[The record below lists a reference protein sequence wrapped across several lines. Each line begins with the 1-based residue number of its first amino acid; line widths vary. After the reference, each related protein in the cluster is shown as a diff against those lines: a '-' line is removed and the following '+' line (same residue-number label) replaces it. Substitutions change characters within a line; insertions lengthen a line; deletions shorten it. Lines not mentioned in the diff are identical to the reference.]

1 MALNYQNYASLGV
14 NLNRQLS
21 GPLDISTVFN
31 SQVDLTYYLTGGTGD
46 KAGVSEYWASL
57 PATYPYAG
65 QIVALATDA
74 GVSVLVI
81 KESASGFVTEP
92 ISAETAVDGEVI
104 TYNADKELTLVG
116 FADAAAGAR
125 LQKTATGG
133 VEWVV
138 PGSDGTMTDVQVQ
151 QAINDLNRDVTS
163 LGTNLRAVEDIVGKQ
178 STEEGVASS
187 GLIGRVEA
195 LETQDGVL
203 TSEIGTLK
211 TSLTN
216 VYTKKQTDNA
226 IAAAIAAVDHLSRE
240 IVETLPE
247 NANAN
252 KNVIYMVRRE
262 GGIGQDVYNEY
273 MYINGAW
280 EIIGDTSVDLTDYA
294 KKEDILVKSVSSDFT
309 VTEAGQLTLNAAA
322 APEINGSN
330 ISNIAIA
337 NVVGLQDALNSK
349 VAAEEGKSLI
359 SETLITKVENLA
371 EIKSVSGEF
380 TLTNGELSVSAIA
393 AAKITGLP
401 AALAEIETLKGAQS
415 SYVKSV
421 SVNGTALELS
431 AEQGVNI
438 PVATDSVLGVVK
450 SASGDNKV
458 AVAADGTMSVASVN
472 ITSLSQN
479 EGEWLEINGG
489 GADLNTWN

>member
-81 KESASGFVTEP
+81 KESASGFITEP

-116 FADAAAGAR
+116 FADAATGAR
-125 LQKTATGG
+125 LQKTATG

-151 QAINDLNRDVTS
+151 QAINDLNRDVTN
-163 LGTNLRAVEDIVGKQ
+163 LGKDLDAVEAIVGKK
-178 STEEGVASS
+178 STGEGVAST
-187 GLIGRVEA
+187 GLIGSVEA
-195 LETQDGVL
+195 LEAQDGVL
-203 TSEIGTLK
+203 AGEIDALG
-211 TSLTN
+211 TSLSN
-216 VYTKKQTDNA
+216 VYTKTETNNA
-226 IAAAIAAVDHLSRE
+226 IAKAIAEVDHLSRE
-240 IVETLPE
+240 IVEILPE
-247 NANAN
+247 NANA
-252 KNVIYMVRRE
+252 NVIYMVRRE
-262 GGIGQDVYNEY
+262 GGTGQDVYNEY

-280 EIIGDTSVDLTDYA
+280 EIIGDTSVDLTGYA
-294 KKEDILVKSVSSDFT
+294 KTEDILVKSVSSDFT

-359 SETLITKVENLA
+359 SETLITKVGNLA
-371 EIKSVSGEF
+371 EIKSVSSEF

-401 AALAEIETLKGAQS
+401 DALTDIETLKGAQS

-421 SVNGTALELS
+421 AINGTALTLS

-458 AVAADGTMSVASVN
+458 TVAADGTMSVASVN

>member
-92 ISAETAVDGEVI
+92 ISAETAVDGKVI
-104 TYNADKELTLVG
+104 KYNADKELTLVG
-116 FADAAAGAR
+116 FAEAATGAR

-133 VEWVV
+133 VEWVA
-138 PGSDGTMTDVQVQ
+138 PGSGGTMTEAEVQE
-151 QAINDLNRDVTS
+151 AISGLTQNVDK
-163 LGTNLRAVEDIVGKQ
+163 LGTNLETVEGIVGKE
-178 STEEGVASS
+178 STGEGVAST
-187 GLIGRVEA
+187 GLIARVEV
-195 LETQDGVL
+195 LEAQDGVL
-203 TSEIGTLK
+203 AGEINALE
-211 TSLTN
+211 TN
-216 VYTKKQTDNA
+216 VYTKTETDSA

-252 KNVIYMVRRE
+252 VIYMVRRE
-262 GGIGQDVYNEY
+262 GGTGQDVYNEY

-280 EIIGDTSVDLTDYA
+280 EIIGDTSVDLTGYA
-294 KKEDILVKSVSSDFT
+294 KTEDILVKSVSSDFT
-309 VTEAGQLTLNAAA
+309 VTGDGQLTFKAGA

-330 ISNIAIA
+330 ISNIAIT
-337 NVVGLQDALNSK
+337 NVAGLQDALNSK
-349 VAAEEGKSLI
+349 VAAEEGKSLV
-359 SETLITKVENLA
+359 SNTLITKLGNLA
-371 EIKSVSGEF
+371 EIKSVSDEF
-380 TLTNGELSVSAIA
+380 TLTNGELSVNAIA

-421 SVNGTALELS
+421 AINGTALTLS

-489 GADLNTWN
+489 GADLTAWN

>member
-46 KAGVSEYWASL
+46 KTGVSEYWTSL

-92 ISAETAVDGEVI
+92 ISAETAVDGKVI
-104 TYNADKELTLVG
+104 AYNADKELTLVG
-116 FADAAAGAR
+116 FAEAATGAR
-125 LQKTATGG
+125 LQKTATG

-138 PGSDGTMTDVQVQ
+138 PGSDGTMTEAEVQ
-151 QAINDLNRDVTS
+151 QAINDLNRDVTN
-163 LGTNLRAVEDIVGKQ
+163 LGKDLDAVELIVGKQ
-178 STEEGVASS
+178 STGEGVAST
-187 GLIGRVEA
+187 GLIGSVEA
-195 LETQDGVL
+195 LEAQDGVL
-203 TSEIGTLK
+203 AGEIDALE

-216 VYTKKQTDNA
+216 VYTKTETNSA

-252 KNVIYMVRRE
+252 VIYMVRRE
-262 GGIGQDVYNEY
+262 GGTGQDVYNEY

-280 EIIGDTSVDLTDYA
+280 EIIGDTSVDLTGYA
-294 KKEDILVKSVSSDFT
+294 KTEDILVKSVSSDFT
-309 VTEAGQLTLNAAA
+309 ITEAGQLTINANAA
-322 APEINGSN
+322 PKIDGSN

-337 NVVGLQDALNSK
+337 NVVNLQTTLDSK
-349 VAAEEGKSLI
+349 VATEEGKSLI

-371 EIKSVSGEF
+371 EIKSVSDEF
-380 TLTNGELSVSAIA
+380 TLTNGELSVNAIA
-393 AAKITGLP
+393 ADKITGLP
-401 AALAEIETLKGAQS
+401 DALTDIATLKGAQS

-421 SVNGTALELS
+421 AINGTALTLS

-489 GADLNTWN
+489 GADLNAWN

>member
-46 KAGVSEYWASL
+46 KTGVSEYWTSL

-104 TYNADKELTLVG
+104 TYNADKELTLAG
-116 FADAAAGAR
+116 FADAATGAR
-125 LQKTATGG
+125 LQKTTNG
-133 VEWVV
+133 VAWVV
-138 PGSDGTMTDVQVQ
+138 PGSDGTMTDAEVQ
-151 QAINDLNRDVTS
+151 QAINDLTQDVTN
-163 LGTNLRAVEDIVGKQ
+163 LGTNLGAVEEIVGKE
-178 STEEGVASS
+178 STGEGVAST
-187 GLIGRVEA
+187 GLIARVEA
-195 LETQDGVL
+195 LEAQDGVL
-203 TSEIGTLK
+203 AGEIGTLK
-211 TSLTN
+211 TGLDN
-216 VYTKKQTDNA
+216 VYTKTETDSA
-226 IAAAIAAVDHLSRE
+226 IATAIAAVDHLSRE
-240 IVETLPE
+240 IVEALPE
-247 NANAN
+247 TANE
-252 KNVIYMVRRE
+252 NVIYMVRRE
-262 GGIGQDVYNEY
+262 GGTGQDVYNEY
-273 MYINGAW
+273 MYINEAW
-280 EIIGDTSVDLTDYA
+280 EIIGDTSVDLTGYA
-294 KKEDILVKSVSSDFT
+294 KTEDILVKSVSSDFT
-309 VTEAGQLTLNAAA
+309 VTEDGQLTFKAGA
-322 APEINGSN
+322 APEIDGSK
-330 ISNIAIA
+330 ISNIAIS
-337 NVVGLQDALNSK
+337 NVTGLQTALNSK
-349 VAAEEGKSLI
+349 VAAEEGKSLV
-359 SETLITKVENLA
+359 SNTLITKLENLA
-371 EIKSVSGEF
+371 EIKRVSGEF
-380 TLTNGELSVSAIA
+380 ALTDGELSVNAIA

-401 AALAEIETLKGAQS
+401 AALTEIENLKGAQS

-489 GADLNTWN
+489 GADLNAWN

>member
-46 KAGVSEYWASL
+46 KTGVSEYWASL

-116 FADAAAGAR
+116 FADAATGAR
-125 LQKTATGG
+125 LQKTATG

-138 PGSDGTMTDVQVQ
+138 PGSDGTMTDAQVQ
-151 QAINDLNRDVTS
+151 QAINDLNRDVTN
-163 LGTNLRAVEDIVGKQ
+163 LGKDLDAVETIVGKE
-178 STEEGVASS
+178 STGEGVAST
-187 GLIGRVEA
+187 GLIARVEA
-195 LETQDGVL
+195 LEAQDGVL
-203 TSEIGTLK
+203 AGEIDDLE

-216 VYTKKQTDNA
+216 VYTKTETDSA

-240 IVETLPE
+240 IVVALPE
-247 NANAN
+247 TANE
-252 KNVIYMVRRE
+252 NVIYMILRE
-262 GGIGQDVYNEY
+262 GGTGQDVYNEY

-294 KKEDILVKSVSSDFT
+294 KTKDILVKSVSSDFT

-337 NVVGLQDALNSK
+337 NVTGLQDALNSK
-349 VAAEEGKSLI
+349 VAAEQGKSLI

-380 TLTNGELSVSAIA
+380 ALTDGELSVNAIA
-393 AAKITGLP
+393 ADKITGLP
-401 AALAEIETLKGAQS
+401 AALTDIETLKGAQS
-415 SYVKSV
+415 SYVKSI

-431 AEQGVNI
+431 GEQGVNI
-438 PVATDSVLGVVK
+438 PVATNSVLGVVK

-458 AVAADGTMSVASVN
+458 AVATDGTMSVATVN

-489 GADLNTWN
+489 GADLNVWN

>member
-104 TYNADKELTLVG
+104 KYNADKELTLVG
-116 FADAAAGAR
+116 FAEAATGAR
-125 LQKTATGG
+125 LQKSATG

-138 PGSDGTMTDVQVQ
+138 PGSDGTMTEAEVQ
-151 QAINDLNRDVTS
+151 QAIKDLNRNVTN
-163 LGTNLRAVEDIVGKQ
+163 LGTNLNAVETVVGKE
-178 STEEGVASS
+178 STGEGVAST
-187 GLIGRVEA
+187 GLIARVEA

-203 TSEIGTLK
+203 TGEIGTLK
-211 TSLTN
+211 TGLSN
-216 VYTKKQTDNA
+216 VYTKKETDSA
-226 IAAAIAAVDHLSRE
+226 IAAAIAAVGHLSRE
-240 IVETLPE
+240 IVEVLPE
-247 NANAN
+247 AAEE
-252 KNVIYMVRRE
+252 NVIYMILRE
-262 GGIGQDVYNEY
+262 GGAGQDVYNEY

-309 VTEAGQLTLNAAA
+309 VTGAGQLTLKADA

-330 ISNIAIA
+330 ISNIAIS
-337 NVVGLQDALNSK
+337 NVVGLQTALDSK

-359 SETLITKVENLA
+359 SGTLITKVENLA
-371 EIKSVSGEF
+371 EIKRVSGEF
-380 TLTNGELSVSAIA
+380 ALTDGELSVSAIA
-393 AAKITGLP
+393 ADKITGLP
-401 AALAEIETLKGAQS
+401 AALADIATLKGAQS

-421 SVNGTALELS
+421 AINGTALTLS

-489 GADLNTWN
+489 GANLNIWN

>member
-104 TYNADKELTLVG
+104 KYNAGKELTLVG
-116 FADAAAGAR
+116 FAEAATGAR
-125 LQKTATGG
+125 LQKSATG

-138 PGSDGTMTDVQVQ
+138 PGSDGTMTEAEVQ
-151 QAINDLNRDVTS
+151 QAIKDLNRNVTN
-163 LGTNLRAVEDIVGKQ
+163 LGTNLDAVEDIVGKE
-178 STEEGVASS
+178 STVEGVAST

-203 TSEIGTLK
+203 TGEIGTLK
-211 TSLTN
+211 TGLSN
-216 VYTKKQTDNA
+216 VYTKKETDSA
-226 IAAAIAAVDHLSRE
+226 IAAAIAAVGHLSRE
-240 IVETLPE
+240 IVEVLPE
-247 NANAN
+247 AAEE
-252 KNVIYMVRRE
+252 NVIYMILRE
-262 GGIGQDVYNEY
+262 GGAGQDVYNEY

-309 VTEAGQLTLNAAA
+309 VTGAGQLTLKADA

-330 ISNIAIA
+330 ISNIAIS
-337 NVVGLQDALNSK
+337 NVVGLQTALDSK

-359 SETLITKVENLA
+359 SGTLITKVENLA
-371 EIKSVSGEF
+371 EIKRVSGEF
-380 TLTNGELSVSAIA
+380 ALTDGELSVSAIA
-393 AAKITGLP
+393 ADKITGLP
-401 AALAEIETLKGAQS
+401 AALADIETLKGAQS

-421 SVNGTALELS
+421 AINGTALTLS

-489 GADLNTWN
+489 GANLNIWN

>member
-92 ISAETAVDGEVI
+92 ISAETAVDGKVI
-104 TYNADKELTLVG
+104 KYNADKELTLVG
-116 FADAAAGAR
+116 FAEAATGAR
-125 LQKTATGG
+125 LQKTATG

-138 PGSDGTMTDVQVQ
+138 PGSDGTMTEAEVQ
-151 QAINDLNRDVTS
+151 QAINDLNRDVTN
-163 LGTNLRAVEDIVGKQ
+163 LGGKLNAVEEIVGKE
-178 STEEGVASS
+178 STGEGVAST
-187 GLIGRVEA
+187 GLIGSVEA
-195 LETQDGVL
+195 LEAQDGVL
-203 TSEIGTLK
+203 AGEIDALK
-211 TSLTN
+211 TG
-216 VYTKKQTDNA
+216 VYTKQETDSA
-226 IAAAIAAVDHLSRE
+226 IATAIAAVDHLSRE

-247 NANAN
+247 NANE
-252 KNVIYMVRRE
+252 NVIYMVRRE
-262 GGIGQDVYNEY
+262 GGTGQDVYNEY

-280 EIIGDTSVDLTDYA
+280 EIIGDTSVDLTGYA
-294 KKEDILVKSVSSDFT
+294 KTEDILVKSVSSDFT

-330 ISNIAIA
+330 ISNIAIS
-337 NVVGLQDALNSK
+337 NVVGLEAALNSK
-349 VAAEEGKSLI
+349 VAAEEGKSLV
-359 SETLITKVENLA
+359 SNTLITKLENLA

-380 TLTNGELSVSAIA
+380 TLTNGELSVNAIA
-393 AAKITGLP
+393 ADKITGLP
-401 AALAEIETLKGAQS
+401 AALTDIEILKGAQS

-421 SVNGTALELS
+421 SVNGTALEPS

-458 AVAADGTMSVASVN
+458 VVATDGTMSVASVN

-489 GADLNTWN
+489 GADLNAWN

>member
-46 KAGVSEYWASL
+46 KAGVSEYWARL

-104 TYNADKELTLVG
+104 TYNADKELTLAG
-116 FADAAAGAR
+116 FAEAATGAR
-125 LQKTATGG
+125 LQKTATG

-138 PGSDGTMTDVQVQ
+138 PGSDGTMTDAEVQ
-151 QAINDLNRDVTS
+151 QAINDLNRDVTN
-163 LGTNLRAVEDIVGKQ
+163 LGGKLNAVEDIVGKE
-178 STEEGVASS
+178 STGEGVPST
-187 GLIGRVEA
+187 GLIARVEA
-195 LETQDGVL
+195 LEAQDGVL
-203 TSEIGTLK
+203 AGEIDALDAK
-211 TSLTN
+211 LTN
-216 VYTKKQTDNA
+216 VYTKTETNSA

-240 IVETLPE
+240 IVGTLPE
-247 NANAN
+247 NAND
-252 KNVIYMVRRE
+252 NVIYMVRRE
-262 GGIGQDVYNEY
+262 DGTGQDIYNEY

-294 KKEDILVKSVSSDFT
+294 KTEDILVKSVSADFT
-309 VTEAGQLTLNAAA
+309 VTEVGQLTLNANA
-322 APEINGSN
+322 APEIDGSN
-330 ISNIAIA
+330 ISNIAIS
-337 NVVGLQDALNSK
+337 NVIGLQTALDSK

-371 EIKSVSGEF
+371 EIKNVSGEF

-393 AAKITGLP
+393 ADKITGLP
-401 AALAEIETLKGAQS
+401 AALTEIETLKGAQS

-421 SVNGTALELS
+421 AINGTALTLS

-458 AVAADGTMSVASVN
+458 PVAADGTMSVASIN

-489 GADLNTWN
+489 GADLNAWN

>member
-104 TYNADKELTLVG
+104 KYNADKELTLVG
-116 FADAAAGAR
+116 FAEAATGAR
-125 LQKTATGG
+125 LQKSATG

-138 PGSDGTMTDVQVQ
+138 PGSDGTMTEAEVQ
-151 QAINDLNRDVTS
+151 QAIKDLNRNVTN
-163 LGTNLRAVEDIVGKQ
+163 LGTNLDAVEDIVGKE
-178 STEEGVASS
+178 STVEGVAST

-203 TSEIGTLK
+203 TGEIGTLK
-211 TSLTN
+211 TGLSN
-216 VYTKKQTDNA
+216 VYTKKETDSA
-226 IAAAIAAVDHLSRE
+226 IAAAIAAVGHLSRE
-240 IVETLPE
+240 IVEVLPE
-247 NANAN
+247 AAEE
-252 KNVIYMVRRE
+252 NVIYMILRE
-262 GGIGQDVYNEY
+262 GGAGQDVYNEY

-294 KKEDILVKSVSSDFT
+294 KKEDILVKSVSADFT
-309 VTEAGQLTLNAAA
+309 VTEVGQLTLKADA
-322 APEINGSN
+322 APKIDGSN
-330 ISNIAIA
+330 ISNINIS
-337 NVVGLQDALNSK
+337 NVVGLQTALDSK
-349 VAAEEGKSLI
+349 VAAVEGKSLI

-371 EIKSVSGEF
+371 EIKRVSGEF
-380 TLTNGELSVSAIA
+380 ALTDGELSVSAIA
-393 AAKITGLP
+393 ADKITGLP
-401 AALAEIETLKGAQS
+401 AALADIETLKGAQS

-421 SVNGTALELS
+421 SVNGTTLELS
-431 AEQGVNI
+431 MEQGVNI

-489 GADLNTWN
+489 GANLNIWN

>member
-46 KAGVSEYWASL
+46 KTGVSEYWASL

-104 TYNADKELTLVG
+104 AYNADKELTLVG
-116 FADAAAGAR
+116 FADAATGAR
-125 LQKTATGG
+125 LQKTATG

-138 PGSDGTMTDVQVQ
+138 PGSDETMTDAEVQ
-151 QAINDLNRDVTS
+151 QAINDLTQDVTN
-163 LGTNLRAVEDIVGKQ
+163 LGTNLEAVKGIVGEK
-178 STEEGVASS
+178 SAEEGVAST
-187 GLIGRVEA
+187 GLIARVEA
-195 LETQDGVL
+195 LEAQDGVL
-203 TSEIGTLK
+203 AGEIDALEA
-211 TSLTN
+211 S
-216 VYTKKQTDNA
+216 VYTKQQTNNA
-226 IAAAIAAVDHLSRE
+226 IAAAIAAADHLSRE
-240 IVETLPE
+240 IVEALPE
-247 NANAN
+247 NAND
-252 KNVIYMVRRE
+252 NVIYMVRRK
-262 GGIGQDVYNEY
+262 GGTGQDVYNEY

-280 EIIGDTSVDLTDYA
+280 EIIGDTSVDLTGYA
-294 KKEDILVKSVSSDFT
+294 KTEDILVKSVSSDFT

-322 APEINGSN
+322 APEIDGSK
-330 ISNIAIA
+330 ISNIAIS
-337 NVVGLQDALNSK
+337 NVVGLQTALDSK

-371 EIKSVSGEF
+371 EIKNVSGEF
-380 TLTNGELSVSAIA
+380 TLTNGELSVNAIA
-393 AAKITGLP
+393 ANKITGLP
-401 AALAEIETLKGAQS
+401 AALTDIETLKGAQS

-438 PVATDSVLGVVK
+438 PVATDSVFGVVK

-489 GADLNTWN
+489 GADLSAWN

>member
-46 KAGVSEYWASL
+46 KTGVSEYWASL

-116 FADAAAGAR
+116 YAEAATGAR
-125 LQKTATGG
+125 LQKTATG

-138 PGSDGTMTDVQVQ
+138 PGSDGTMTEAEVQ
-151 QAINDLNRDVTS
+151 QAIKDLTTDVTN
-163 LGTNLRAVEDIVGKQ
+163 LGTDLGAVKEIVGEK
-178 STEEGVASS
+178 SAEEGVASS
-187 GLIGRVEA
+187 GLIGSVEA
-195 LETQDGVL
+195 LKAQDGVL
-203 TSEIGTLK
+203 AGEINALK
-211 TSLTN
+211 TG
-216 VYTKKQTDNA
+216 VYTKTETDSA
-226 IAAAIAAVDHLSRE
+226 IATAIAAVDHLSRE
-240 IVETLPE
+240 IVEALPE

-262 GGIGQDVYNEY
+262 DGTGQDVYNEY

-280 EIIGDTSVDLTDYA
+280 EIIGDTSVDLTGYA
-294 KKEDILVKSVSSDFT
+294 KIEDILVKSVSSDFT
-309 VTEAGQLTLNAAA
+309 VTGDGQLTFKAGA
-322 APEINGSN
+322 APEIDGSK

-337 NVVGLQDALNSK
+337 NVVNLQTTLDSK
-349 VAAEEGKSLI
+349 VAAEEGKSLV
-359 SETLITKVENLA
+359 SNTLITKLGNLA
-371 EIKSVSGEF
+371 EIKSVSDEF
-380 TLTNGELSVSAIA
+380 TLTNGELSVNAIA
-393 AAKITGLP
+393 ADKITGLP
-401 AALAEIETLKGAQS
+401 DALTDIATLKGAQS

-421 SVNGTALELS
+421 AINGSALTLS

-458 AVAADGTMSVASVN
+458 AVATDGTMSVASVN

-489 GADLNTWN
+489 GADLSTWN

>member
-116 FADAAAGAR
+116 FADAATGAR
-125 LQKTATGG
+125 LQKTATG

-138 PGSDGTMTDVQVQ
+138 PGSDGTMTDAQVQ
-151 QAINDLNRDVTS
+151 QAINDLNRDVTN
-163 LGTNLRAVEDIVGKQ
+163 LGKDLDAVETIVGKE
-178 STEEGVASS
+178 STGEGVAST

-195 LETQDGVL
+195 LEAQDGVL
-203 TSEIGTLK
+203 AGEIGTLK
-211 TSLTN
+211 TDLLN
-216 VYTKKQTDNA
+216 VYTKKDTDSA
-226 IAAAIAAVDHLSRE
+226 IATAIAAVDHLSRE
-240 IVETLPE
+240 IVGTLPE
-247 NANAN
+247 NANE
-252 KNVIYMVRRE
+252 NVIYMVLRE
-262 GGIGQDVYNEY
+262 GGTGQDVYNEY

-280 EIIGDTSVDLTDYA
+280 EIIGDTSVDLTGYA
-294 KKEDILVKSVSSDFT
+294 KKEDILVKSVSLDFT
-309 VTEAGQLTLNAAA
+309 VTEAGQLTLKADA

-330 ISNIAIA
+330 ISNIVIS
-337 NVVGLQDALNSK
+337 NVVGLQAALDSK

-371 EIKSVSGEF
+371 EIKNVSGEF
-380 TLTNGELSVSAIA
+380 TLTNGELSVNAIA
-393 AAKITGLP
+393 ADKITGLP
-401 AALAEIETLKGAQS
+401 DALAEIETLKGAQS

-421 SVNGTALELS
+421 AINGAALTLS

-489 GADLNTWN
+489 GADLTAWN

>member
-116 FADAAAGAR
+116 FADAATGAR
-125 LQKTATGG
+125 LQKTATG

-138 PGSDGTMTDVQVQ
+138 PGSDGTMTDAQVQ
-151 QAINDLNRDVTS
+151 QAIKDLNRDVTN
-163 LGTNLRAVEDIVGKQ
+163 LGKDLDAVETIVGKE
-178 STEEGVASS
+178 STGEGVPST
-187 GLIGRVEA
+187 GLIARVEA

-203 TSEIGTLK
+203 TGEIGTLK
-211 TSLTN
+211 TSLSN
-216 VYTKKQTDNA
+216 VYTKTETDSA
-226 IAAAIAAVDHLSRE
+226 IAKAIAAVDHLSRE
-240 IVETLPE
+240 IVEALPE
-247 NANAN
+247 TASE
-252 KNVIYMVRRE
+252 NVIYMVLR
-262 GGIGQDVYNEY
+262 GDGTGQDVYNEY

-280 EIIGDTSVDLTDYA
+280 EIIGDTSVDLTGYA
-294 KKEDILVKSVSSDFT
+294 KTEDILVKSVSSDFT
-309 VTEAGQLTLNAAA
+309 VTGDGQLTFKTGA

-330 ISNIAIA
+330 ISNIAIT

-393 AAKITGLP
+393 ADKITDLP
-401 AALAEIETLKGAQS
+401 AALADIATLKGAQS

-438 PVATDSVLGVVK
+438 PVATDSVFGVVK
-450 SASGDNKV
+450 SATGDNKV
-458 AVAADGTMSVASVN
+458 TVAADGIMSVASVN

>member
-81 KESASGFVTEP
+81 KESENGFITEP

-116 FADAAAGAR
+116 FADAAIGAR
-125 LQKTATGG
+125 LQKTTTGI
-133 VEWVV
+133 EWVA
-138 PGSDGTMTDVQVQ
+138 PGSGGTMTDAEVQ
-151 QAINDLNRDVTS
+151 QAINGLTQNVTNLGNDLN
-163 LGTNLRAVEDIVGKQ
+163 AVKDIVGEK
-178 STEEGVASS
+178 STEEGVTSS

-195 LETQDGVL
+195 LEAQDGVL
-203 TSEIGTLK
+203 AGEIDALE
-211 TSLTN
+211 TSLSN
-216 VYTKKQTDNA
+216 VYTKTETNNA
-226 IAAAIAAVDHLSRE
+226 IAKAIAEVDHLSRE

-252 KNVIYMVRRE
+252 VIYMVRRE
-262 GGIGQDVYNEY
+262 GGTGQDVYNEY
-273 MYINGAW
+273 MYINGVW

-309 VTEAGQLTLNAAA
+309 VTEAGQLTLNAGAT
-322 APEINGSN
+322 PEIDGSK
-330 ISNIAIA
+330 ISNIAIS
-337 NVVGLQDALNSK
+337 NVVGLQTALDSK
-349 VAAEEGKSLI
+349 VAAEEGKSLV
-359 SETLITKVENLA
+359 SNTLITKLENLA
-371 EIKSVSGEF
+371 EIKRVSGEF
-380 TLTNGELSVSAIA
+380 ALTDGELSVNAIA
-393 AAKITGLP
+393 ADKITGLP
-401 AALAEIETLKGAQS
+401 AALTDIETLKGAQS

-421 SVNGTALELS
+421 NVNGTALELS

-458 AVAADGTMSVASVN
+458 AVAADGTMCVASVN

-489 GADLNTWN
+489 GADLNAWN

>member
-92 ISAETAVDGEVI
+92 ISAETAVDGKVI
-104 TYNADKELTLVG
+104 AYNADKELTLVG
-116 FADAAAGAR
+116 FADAATGAR
-125 LQKTATGG
+125 LQKSATG

-138 PGSDGTMTDVQVQ
+138 PGSDGTMTDAEVQ
-151 QAINDLNRDVTS
+151 QAINDLTQNVTN
-163 LGTNLRAVEDIVGKQ
+163 LGTNLDAVKGIVGEK
-178 STEEGVASS
+178 STGEGVAST
-187 GLIGRVEA
+187 GLIGSVEA
-195 LETQDGVL
+195 LKAQDGVL
-203 TSEIGTLK
+203 AGEIDALE
-211 TSLTN
+211 TSLTD
-216 VYTKKQTDNA
+216 VYTKTETDSA
-226 IAAAIAAVDHLSRE
+226 IATAIAAVDHLSRE

-247 NANAN
+247 NANE
-252 KNVIYMVRRE
+252 NVIYMVRRE
-262 GGIGQDVYNEY
+262 DGAGQDVYNEY
-273 MYINGAW
+273 MYINGTW
-280 EIIGDTSVDLTDYA
+280 EIIGDTSVDLTGYA
-294 KKEDILVKSVSSDFT
+294 KKEDILVKSVSPDFT
-309 VTEAGQLTLNAAA
+309 VTEAGQLTLKADA

-330 ISNIAIA
+330 ISNIAIS
-337 NVVGLQDALNSK
+337 NVTGLQAALNSK

-371 EIKSVSGEF
+371 EIKNVSGEF
-380 TLTNGELSVSAIA
+380 TLTNGELSVNAIA
-393 AAKITGLP
+393 ADKITGLP
-401 AALAEIETLKGAQS
+401 AALTEIENLKGAQS

-421 SVNGTALELS
+421 AINGTALTLS
-431 AEQGVNI
+431 AEQGINI

>member
-46 KAGVSEYWASL
+46 KTGVSEYWASL

-81 KESASGFVTEP
+81 KEGASGFVTEP

-116 FADAAAGAR
+116 FADAATGAR
-125 LQKTATGG
+125 LQKTATG

-151 QAINDLNRDVTS
+151 QAINDLNRDVTN
-163 LGTNLRAVEDIVGKQ
+163 LGKDLNTVETIVGKK

-187 GLIGRVEA
+187 GLIGSVEA
-195 LETQDGVL
+195 LEAQDGVL
-203 TSEIGTLK
+203 AGEIDALK
-211 TSLTN
+211 TG
-216 VYTKKQTDNA
+216 VYTKTETDNA
-226 IAAAIAAVDHLSRE
+226 IATAIAAVDHLSRE

-247 NANAN
+247 NA
-252 KNVIYMVRRE
+252 KENVIYMVLR
-262 GGIGQDVYNEY
+262 GGGTGQDVYNEY

-280 EIIGDTSVDLTDYA
+280 EIIGDTSVDLTGYA
-294 KKEDILVKSVSSDFT
+294 KTEDILVKSVSSDFT
-309 VTEAGQLTLNAAA
+309 VTGDGQLTFKAGA
-322 APEINGSN
+322 APEINGSK
-330 ISNIAIA
+330 ISNIAIS
-337 NVVGLQDALNSK
+337 NVTGLEAALNSK

-371 EIKSVSGEF
+371 EIKNVSGEF
-380 TLTNGELSVSAIA
+380 TLTNGELSVNAIA
-393 AAKITGLP
+393 AGKITGLP
-401 AALAEIETLKGAQS
+401 DALADIENLKGAQS

-421 SVNGTALELS
+421 AINGAALVMDS
-431 AEQGVNI
+431 NQQVNI
-438 PVATDSVLGVVK
+438 AIAGADTLGVVK
-450 SASGDNKV
+450 SATGDNKV

-489 GADLNTWN
+489 GADLSAWN

>member
-46 KAGVSEYWASL
+46 KTGVSEYWASL

-81 KESASGFVTEP
+81 KEGASGFVTEP

-116 FADAAAGAR
+116 FADAATGAR
-125 LQKTATGG
+125 LQKTATG

-151 QAINDLNRDVTS
+151 QAINGLNRDVTN
-163 LGTNLRAVEDIVGKQ
+163 LGKDLDAVETIVGKE
-178 STEEGVASS
+178 STGEGVAST
-187 GLIGRVEA
+187 GLIARVEA
-195 LETQDGVL
+195 LEAQDGVL
-203 TSEIGTLK
+203 AGEIDALG
-211 TSLTN
+211 TSLSN
-216 VYTKKQTDNA
+216 VYTKTETNNA
-226 IAAAIAAVDHLSRE
+226 IAKAIAEVDHLSRE
-240 IVETLPE
+240 IVEILPE
-247 NANAN
+247 NANA
-252 KNVIYMVRRE
+252 NVIYMVRRE
-262 GGIGQDVYNEY
+262 GGTGQDVYNEY

-280 EIIGDTSVDLTDYA
+280 EIIGDTSVDLTGYA
-294 KKEDILVKSVSSDFT
+294 KTEDILVKSVSSDFT

-359 SETLITKVENLA
+359 SETLITKVGNLA
-371 EIKSVSGEF
+371 EIKSVSSEF

-401 AALAEIETLKGAQS
+401 DALTDIETLKGAQS

-421 SVNGTALELS
+421 AINGTALTLS

-458 AVAADGTMSVASVN
+458 TVAADGTMSVASVN

>member
-46 KAGVSEYWASL
+46 KTGVSEYWTSL

-116 FADAAAGAR
+116 FADATVGAR
-125 LQKTATGG
+125 LQKTATG
-133 VEWVV
+133 VAWVS
-138 PGSDGTMTDVQVQ
+138 PTEGGGMTDEDVKNSITRLTQ
-151 QAINDLNRDVTS
+151 DVTD
-163 LGTNLRAVEDIVGKQ
+163 LGTNLEAVKGIVGKE
-178 STEEGVASS
+178 STGEGVPST
-187 GLIGRVEA
+187 GLIARVEA
-195 LETQDGVL
+195 LEAQDGIL
-203 TSEIGTLK
+203 AGEIDALK
-211 TSLTN
+211 TG
-216 VYTKKQTDNA
+216 VYTKQETDSA

-247 NANAN
+247 NANE
-252 KNVIYMVRRE
+252 NVIYMVRRE
-262 GGIGQDVYNEY
+262 GGTGQDVYNEY
-273 MYINGAW
+273 MYINGVW

-294 KKEDILVKSVSSDFT
+294 KKEDIVVKSVSPDFT
-309 VTEAGQLTLNAAA
+309 VTEAGQLTLTANA

-330 ISNIAIA
+330 ISNIAIS
-337 NVVGLQDALNSK
+337 NVVGLEAALNSK

-371 EIKSVSGEF
+371 EIKRVSNEF
-380 TLTNGELSVSAIA
+380 ALTDGELSVSAIA
-393 AAKITGLP
+393 ADKITDLP
-401 AALAEIETLKGAQS
+401 AALADVATLKAAQS

-421 SVNGTALELS
+421 AINGSALTLS
-431 AEQGVNI
+431 AEQGVDI
-438 PVATDSVLGVVK
+438 PVATNTVLGVVK

-489 GADLNTWN
+489 GADLNAWN

>member
-81 KESASGFVTEP
+81 KESESGFVTEP
-92 ISAETAVDGEVI
+92 ISAETAVDGKVI
-104 TYNADKELTLVG
+104 KYNADKELTLVG
-116 FADAAAGAR
+116 FAEAAIGAR
-125 LQKTATGG
+125 LQKSATG

-138 PGSDGTMTDVQVQ
+138 PGSDGTMTDAQVQ
-151 QAINDLNRDVTS
+151 QAINDLNRNVTN
-163 LGTNLRAVEDIVGKQ
+163 LGTNLETVEGIVGKE
-178 STEEGVASS
+178 STGEGVAST
-187 GLIGRVEA
+187 GLIARVEA
-195 LETQDGVL
+195 LEAQDGVL
-203 TSEIGTLK
+203 AGEINALE
-211 TSLTN
+211 TN
-216 VYTKKQTDNA
+216 VYTKTETDSA

-252 KNVIYMVRRE
+252 VIYMVRRE
-262 GGIGQDVYNEY
+262 GGTGQDVYNEY

-280 EIIGDTSVDLTDYA
+280 EIIGDTSVDLTGYA
-294 KKEDILVKSVSSDFT
+294 KTEDILVKSVSSDFT
-309 VTEAGQLTLNAAA
+309 VTGDGQLTFKAGA
-322 APEINGSN
+322 APEIDGSK
-330 ISNIAIA
+330 ISNIAIS
-337 NVVGLQDALNSK
+337 NVVNLQTTLDSK
-349 VAAEEGKSLI
+349 VAAEEGKSLV
-359 SETLITKVENLA
+359 SNTLITKLENLA
-371 EIKSVSGEF
+371 EIKSVSTEF
-380 TLTNGELSVSAIA
+380 TLTNGELSVNAIVA
-393 AAKITGLP
+393 DKITGLP
-401 AALAEIETLKGAQS
+401 DALTDIETLKGTQS

-431 AEQGVNI
+431 GEQGVNI

-489 GADLNTWN
+489 GADLTAWN

>member
-46 KAGVSEYWASL
+46 KTGVSEYWTSL

-81 KESASGFVTEP
+81 KESESGFVTEP
-92 ISAETAVDGEVI
+92 ISAETAVDGKVI
-104 TYNADKELTLVG
+104 TYNADKELTLAG
-116 FADAAAGAR
+116 FADATIGAR
-125 LQKTATGG
+125 LQKTATG
-133 VEWVV
+133 VAWVS
-138 PGSDGTMTDVQVQ
+138 PTEGGGMTDEDVKNSITRLTQ
-151 QAINDLNRDVTS
+151 DVTD
-163 LGTNLRAVEDIVGKQ
+163 LGTNLDAVKEIVGEK
-178 STEEGVASS
+178 SAEEGVAST
-187 GLIGRVEA
+187 GLIGSVEA
-195 LETQDGVL
+195 LKAQDGVL
-203 TSEIGTLK
+203 AGEIDALE
-211 TSLTN
+211 TSLSN
-216 VYTKKQTDNA
+216 VYTKTETNNA

-240 IVETLPE
+240 IVEALPE
-247 NANAN
+247 NANA
-252 KNVIYMVRRE
+252 NVIYMVRRE
-262 GGIGQDVYNEY
+262 GGTDQDVYNEY

-280 EIIGDTSVDLTDYA
+280 EIIGDTSVDLTGYA

-309 VTEAGQLTLNAAA
+309 VTEAGQLTINADA
-322 APEINGSN
+322 APKIDGSN
-330 ISNIAIA
+330 ISNIAIS
-337 NVVGLQDALNSK
+337 NVIGLQTALNSK

-371 EIKSVSGEF
+371 EIKRVSSEF
-380 TLTNGELSVSAIA
+380 ALTDGELSVNAIA
-393 AAKITGLP
+393 ADKITGLP
-401 AALAEIETLKGAQS
+401 AALTEIETLKGAQS

-431 AEQGVNI
+431 AEQGINI

-458 AVAADGTMSVASVN
+458 AVATDGTMSVASVN

-489 GADLNTWN
+489 GANLNAWN

>member
-46 KAGVSEYWASL
+46 KTGVSEYWASL

-81 KESASGFVTEP
+81 KEGASGFVTEP

-116 FADAAAGAR
+116 FADAATGAR
-125 LQKTATGG
+125 LQKTATG

-151 QAINDLNRDVTS
+151 QAINDLNRDVTN
-163 LGTNLRAVEDIVGKQ
+163 LGKDLDAVETIVGKE
-178 STEEGVASS
+178 STGEGVAST
-187 GLIGRVEA
+187 GLIARVEA
-195 LETQDGVL
+195 LEAQDGVL
-203 TSEIGTLK
+203 AGEIDALG
-211 TSLTN
+211 TSLSN
-216 VYTKKQTDNA
+216 VYTKTETNSA

-240 IVETLPE
+240 IVEALPE
-247 NANAN
+247 NAN
-252 KNVIYMVRRE
+252 KNVIYMVPRE
-262 GGIGQDVYNEY
+262 GGTGQDVYNEY

-280 EIIGDTSVDLTDYA
+280 EIIGDTSVDLTGYA

-309 VTEAGQLTLNAAA
+309 VTGDGQLTFKAGA

-330 ISNIAIA
+330 ISNIAIS
-337 NVVGLQDALNSK
+337 NVDGLEAALNSK
-349 VAAEEGKSLI
+349 VAAEEGKSLV
-359 SETLITKVENLA
+359 SNTLITKLGNLA
-371 EIKSVSGEF
+371 EIKSVSSEF

-401 AALAEIETLKGAQS
+401 DALTDIETLKGAQS

-421 SVNGTALELS
+421 AINGTALTLS

-489 GADLNTWN
+489 GADLNAWN

>member
-92 ISAETAVDGEVI
+92 ISAETAVDGKVI
-104 TYNADKELTLVG
+104 AYNADKELTLVG
-116 FADAAAGAR
+116 FADAATGAR
-125 LQKTATGG
+125 LQKSATG

-138 PGSDGTMTDVQVQ
+138 PGSDGTMTDAEVQ
-151 QAINDLNRDVTS
+151 QAINDLTQDVTN
-163 LGTNLRAVEDIVGKQ
+163 LGTNLDAVE
-178 STEEGVASS
+178 
-187 GLIGRVEA
+187 
-195 LETQDGVL
+195 
-203 TSEIGTLK
+203 

-216 VYTKKQTDNA
+216 VYTKTETDSA
-226 IAAAIAAVDHLSRE
+226 IATAIAAVDHLSRE

-262 GGIGQDVYNEY
+262 DGTGQDVYNEY

-280 EIIGDTSVDLTDYA
+280 EIIGDTSVDLTGYA
-294 KKEDILVKSVSSDFT
+294 KTEDILVKSVSSDFT
-309 VTEAGQLTLNAAA
+309 VTGDGQLTFKADAT
-322 APEINGSN
+322 PEIDGSK
-330 ISNIAIA
+330 ISNIAIS
-337 NVVGLQDALNSK
+337 NVIGLQTALNSK

-371 EIKSVSGEF
+371 EIKNVSGEF
-380 TLTNGELSVSAIA
+380 TLTNGELSVNAIA
-393 AAKITGLP
+393 ADKITGLP
-401 AALAEIETLKGAQS
+401 AALTDIETLKGAQS

-421 SVNGTALELS
+421 AINGTALTLS
-431 AEQGVNI
+431 AEQGINI

-489 GADLNTWN
+489 GADLNAWN

>member
-46 KAGVSEYWASL
+46 KTGVSEYWASL

-81 KESASGFVTEP
+81 KESESGFVTEP
-92 ISAETAVDGEVI
+92 ISAETAVDGKVI

-116 FADAAAGAR
+116 FADATTGAR
-125 LQKTATGG
+125 LQKTATG
-133 VEWVV
+133 VAWVS
-138 PGSDGTMTDVQVQ
+138 PTEGGGMTDEDVKNSITRLTQ
-151 QAINDLNRDVTS
+151 DVTS
-163 LGTNLRAVEDIVGKQ
+163 LGSNLNAVKTIIGEK

-187 GLIGRVEA
+187 GLIGSVEA
-195 LETQDGVL
+195 LKAQDGVL
-203 TSEIGTLK
+203 AGEIDALE
-211 TSLTN
+211 TSLSN
-216 VYTKKQTDNA
+216 VYTKKDTDNA

-247 NANAN
+247 NASE
-252 KNVIYMVRRE
+252 KVIYMVLR
-262 GGIGQDVYNEY
+262 GDGTGQDVYNEY

-280 EIIGDTSVDLTDYA
+280 EIIGDTSVDLTGYA

-309 VTEAGQLTLNAAA
+309 VTGDGQLTFNAGA
-322 APEINGSN
+322 APEIDGSK

-337 NVVGLQDALNSK
+337 NVTDLQDALNSK
-349 VAAEEGKSLI
+349 VAAEQGKSLI

-371 EIKSVSGEF
+371 EIKSVSNEF
-380 TLTNGELSVSAIA
+380 ALTDGELSVKAIA

-401 AALAEIETLKGAQS
+401 AALADIETLKGAQS

-421 SVNGTALELS
+421 AINGTALTLS

-458 AVAADGTMSVASVN
+458 AVATDGTMSVATVN

-489 GADLNTWN
+489 GADLTIWN

>member
-92 ISAETAVDGEVI
+92 ISAETAVDGKVI
-104 TYNADKELTLVG
+104 AYNADKELTLVG
-116 FADAAAGAR
+116 FANAATGAR
-125 LQKTATGG
+125 LQKSATG

-138 PGSDGTMTDVQVQ
+138 PGSDGTMTDAEVQ
-151 QAINDLNRDVTS
+151 QAINDLTQDVTN
-163 LGTNLRAVEDIVGKQ
+163 LGTNLDAVE
-178 STEEGVASS
+178 
-187 GLIGRVEA
+187 
-195 LETQDGVL
+195 
-203 TSEIGTLK
+203 

-216 VYTKKQTDNA
+216 VYTKTETDSA
-226 IAAAIAAVDHLSRE
+226 IATAIAAVDHLSRE

-262 GGIGQDVYNEY
+262 DGTGQDVYNEY

-280 EIIGDTSVDLTDYA
+280 EIIGDTSVDLTGYA
-294 KKEDILVKSVSSDFT
+294 KTEDILVKSVSSDFT
-309 VTEAGQLTLNAAA
+309 VTGDGQLTFKAGA
-322 APEINGSN
+322 APEINGSK
-330 ISNIAIA
+330 ISNIAIS
-337 NVVGLQDALNSK
+337 NVTGLQTALNSK
-349 VAAEEGKSLI
+349 VAAEEGKSLV
-359 SETLITKVENLA
+359 SNTLITKLENLA
-371 EIKSVSGEF
+371 EIKRVSGEF
-380 TLTNGELSVSAIA
+380 ALTDGELSVNAIA

-401 AALAEIETLKGAQS
+401 AALTEIENLKGAQS

-431 AEQGVNI
+431 AEQGINI

-472 ITSLSQN
+472 ITSLNQN

-489 GADLNTWN
+489 GANLNAWN

>member
-81 KESASGFVTEP
+81 KEGASGFVTEP

-116 FADAAAGAR
+116 FADAATGAR
-125 LQKTATGG
+125 LQKTATG

-151 QAINDLNRDVTS
+151 QAINDLNRDVTN
-163 LGTNLRAVEDIVGKQ
+163 LGKDLDAVETIVGKE
-178 STEEGVASS
+178 STGEGVAST
-187 GLIGRVEA
+187 GLIARVEA
-195 LETQDGVL
+195 LEAQDGVL
-203 TSEIGTLK
+203 AGEIDALG
-211 TSLTN
+211 TSLSN
-216 VYTKKQTDNA
+216 VYTKTETNNA
-226 IAAAIAAVDHLSRE
+226 IAKAIAEVDHLSRE
-240 IVETLPE
+240 IVEILPE
-247 NANAN
+247 NANA
-252 KNVIYMVRRE
+252 NVIYMVRRE
-262 GGIGQDVYNEY
+262 GGTGQDVYNEY

-280 EIIGDTSVDLTDYA
+280 EIIGDTSVDLTGYA
-294 KKEDILVKSVSSDFT
+294 KTEDILVKSVSSDFT

-359 SETLITKVENLA
+359 SETLITKVGNLA
-371 EIKSVSGEF
+371 EIKSVSSEF

-401 AALAEIETLKGAQS
+401 DALTDIETLKGAQS

-421 SVNGTALELS
+421 AINGTALTLS

-489 GADLNTWN
+489 GADLNAWN

>member
-92 ISAETAVDGEVI
+92 ISAETAVDGKVI

-116 FADAAAGAR
+116 YAEAATGAR
-125 LQKTATGG
+125 LQKTATG

-138 PGSDGTMTDVQVQ
+138 PGSDGTMTEAEVQ
-151 QAINDLNRDVTS
+151 QAISGLTQDVTN
-163 LGTNLRAVEDIVGKQ
+163 LGKDLDAVEAIVGKE
-178 STEEGVASS
+178 STEEGIAST

-195 LETQDGVL
+195 LETQDGIL
-203 TSEIGTLK
+203 AGEIDALEA
-211 TSLTN
+211 SLSN
-216 VYTKKQTDNA
+216 VYTKQETDNA
-226 IAAAIAAVDHLSRE
+226 IATAIAAVDHLSRE
-240 IVETLPE
+240 IVEALPE
-247 NANAN
+247 TANE
-252 KNVIYMVRRE
+252 NVIYMILRK
-262 GGIGQDVYNEY
+262 GGTGQDVYNEY

-280 EIIGDTSVDLTDYA
+280 EIIGNTSVDLTDYA

-309 VTEAGQLTLNAAA
+309 VTGAGQLTLKADA

-349 VAAEEGKSLI
+349 VTSEEGKSLV
-359 SETLITKVENLA
+359 SNTLITKLGNLA
-371 EIKSVSGEF
+371 EIKSVSTEF
-380 TLTNGELSVSAIA
+380 TLTNGELSVNAIA
-393 AAKITGLP
+393 ANKITGLP
-401 AALAEIETLKGAQS
+401 DALADIATLKGAQS

-438 PVATDSVLGVVK
+438 PVATDSVFGVVK

-458 AVAADGTMSVASVN
+458 VVATDGTMSVASVN

-489 GADLNTWN
+489 GADLNAWN

>member
-92 ISAETAVDGEVI
+92 ISAETAVDGKVI
-104 TYNADKELTLVG
+104 EYNADKELTLVG
-116 FADAAAGAR
+116 FANAATGAR
-125 LQKTATGG
+125 LQKTATG

-138 PGSDGTMTDVQVQ
+138 PGSDGTMTEAEVQ
-151 QAINDLNRDVTS
+151 QAISDLNRDVTN
-163 LGTNLRAVEDIVGKQ
+163 LGKDLDAVEAIVGKE
-178 STEEGVASS
+178 STGEGVPST
-187 GLIGRVEA
+187 GLIARVEA
-195 LETQDGVL
+195 LEAQDGVL
-203 TSEIGTLK
+203 AGEIDALK
-211 TSLTN
+211 TG
-216 VYTKKQTDNA
+216 VYTKTDTDKA
-226 IAAAIAAVDHLSRE
+226 IAAAIAAAGHLSRE

-247 NANAN
+247 NA
-252 KNVIYMVRRE
+252 KENVIYMILRK
-262 GGIGQDVYNEY
+262 GGTGQDVYNEY

-280 EIIGDTSVDLTDYA
+280 EIIGNTSVDLTDYA

-309 VTEAGQLTLNAAA
+309 VTGAGQLTLKADA

-337 NVVGLQDALNSK
+337 NVTGLQTALDSK
-349 VAAEEGKSLI
+349 VAAEKGKSLI

-371 EIKSVSGEF
+371 EIKRVSGEF
-380 TLTNGELSVSAIA
+380 ALTDGELSVNVIA
-393 AAKITGLP
+393 ADKITGLP
-401 AALAEIETLKGAQS
+401 AALTEIENLKGAQS

-421 SVNGTALELS
+421 AINGTALTLS

-489 GADLNTWN
+489 GANLNAWN

>member
-81 KESASGFVTEP
+81 KEGASGFVTEP

-116 FADAAAGAR
+116 FADAATGAR
-125 LQKTATGG
+125 LQKTATG

-151 QAINDLNRDVTS
+151 QAINDLNRDVTN
-163 LGTNLRAVEDIVGKQ
+163 LGKDLDAVETIVGKE
-178 STEEGVASS
+178 STGEGVAST
-187 GLIGRVEA
+187 GLIGSVEA
-195 LETQDGVL
+195 LEAQDGVL
-203 TSEIGTLK
+203 AGEIDALG
-211 TSLTN
+211 TSLSN
-216 VYTKKQTDNA
+216 VYTKTETNNA
-226 IAAAIAAVDHLSRE
+226 IAKAIAEVDHLSRE
-240 IVETLPE
+240 IVEILPE
-247 NANAN
+247 NANA
-252 KNVIYMVRRE
+252 NVIYMVRRE
-262 GGIGQDVYNEY
+262 GGTGQDVYNEY

-280 EIIGDTSVDLTDYA
+280 EIIGDTSVDLTGYA
-294 KKEDILVKSVSSDFT
+294 KTEDILVKSVSSDFT

-359 SETLITKVENLA
+359 SETLITKVGNLA
-371 EIKSVSGEF
+371 EIKSVSSEF

-401 AALAEIETLKGAQS
+401 DALTDIETLKGAQS

-421 SVNGTALELS
+421 AINGTALTLS

-458 AVAADGTMSVASVN
+458 TVAADGTMSVASVN

-489 GADLNTWN
+489 GADLSTWN

>member
-46 KAGVSEYWASL
+46 KTGVSEYWTSL

-81 KESASGFVTEP
+81 KESESGFVTEP
-92 ISAETAVDGEVI
+92 ISAETAVDGKVI

-116 FADAAAGAR
+116 FADAATGAR
-125 LQKTATGG
+125 LQKTATG
-133 VEWVV
+133 VKWVV
-138 PGSDGTMTDVQVQ
+138 PGSDGTMTDAQVQ
-151 QAINDLNRDVTS
+151 QAINDLTNDVS
-163 LGTNLRAVEDIVGKQ
+163 NLGTNLDAVEEIVGKK
-178 STEEGVASS
+178 STEEGIAST
-187 GLIGRVEA
+187 GLIGSVEA
-195 LETQDGVL
+195 LKAQDGVL
-203 TSEIGTLK
+203 AGEIDALDAR
-211 TSLTN
+211 LTN
-216 VYTKKQTDNA
+216 VYTKTETDSA

-247 NANAN
+247 NAND
-252 KNVIYMVRRE
+252 NVIYMVRRE
-262 GGIGQDVYNEY
+262 GGTGQDVYNEY

-294 KKEDILVKSVSSDFT
+294 RKEDILVKSVSSDFT
-309 VTEAGQLTLNAAA
+309 VTEVGQLTLNADA
-322 APEINGSN
+322 APEINGSK
-330 ISNIAIA
+330 ISNIAIS
-337 NVVGLQDALNSK
+337 NVVGLEAALNSK
-349 VAAEEGKSLI
+349 VAAEEGKSLV
-359 SETLITKVENLA
+359 SNTLITKLGNLA
-371 EIKSVSGEF
+371 EIKSVSDEF
-380 TLTNGELSVSAIA
+380 TLTNGELSVNAIA
-393 AAKITGLP
+393 ANKITGLP
-401 AALAEIETLKGAQS
+401 AALTEIENLKGAQS

-431 AEQGVNI
+431 GEQGVNI

-458 AVAADGTMSVASVN
+458 AVATDGTMSVASVN

-489 GADLNTWN
+489 GADLNAWN

>member
-46 KAGVSEYWASL
+46 KTGVSEYWTSL

-81 KESASGFVTEP
+81 KESESGFITEP
-92 ISAETAVDGEVI
+92 ISAETAVDGKVI
-104 TYNADKELTLVG
+104 KYNADKELTLVG
-116 FADAAAGAR
+116 FAEAATGAR
-125 LQKTATGG
+125 LQKTVTG

-138 PGSDGTMTDVQVQ
+138 PGSDGTMTEAEVQ
-151 QAINDLNRDVTS
+151 QAINNLTQDVTN
-163 LGTNLRAVEDIVGKQ
+163 LGKDLDAVEAVVGKE
-178 STEEGVASS
+178 STGEGVAST
-187 GLIGRVEA
+187 GLIARVEA
-195 LETQDGVL
+195 LEAQDGVL
-203 TSEIGTLK
+203 AGEIDALE
-211 TSLTN
+211 TN
-216 VYTKKQTDNA
+216 VYTKQQTDSA

-240 IVETLPE
+240 IVEALPE
-247 NANAN
+247 TANAN
-252 KNVIYMVRRE
+252 ENVIYMVLR
-262 GGIGQDVYNEY
+262 GGGTGQDVYNEY
-273 MYINGAW
+273 MYINGTW

-309 VTEAGQLTLNAAA
+309 VTEAGQLTLNAGAT
-322 APEINGSN
+322 PEINGSK
-330 ISNIAIA
+330 ISNIAIS

-359 SETLITKVENLA
+359 SGTLITKVENLA

-380 TLTNGELSVSAIA
+380 TLTNGELSVNAIA
-393 AAKITGLP
+393 ADKITDLP
-401 AALAEIETLKGAQS
+401 AALTDIETLKGAQS

-421 SVNGTALELS
+421 AINGTALTLS

-489 GADLNTWN
+489 GADLTAWN

>member
-116 FADAAAGAR
+116 FANAAAGAR
-125 LQKTATGG
+125 LQKTATG

-138 PGSDGTMTDVQVQ
+138 PGSDGTMTEAEVQ
-151 QAINDLNRDVTS
+151 QAINDLNRDVTN
-163 LGTNLRAVEDIVGKQ
+163 LGKDLDAVEKIVGKE
-178 STEEGVASS
+178 STGEGVAST
-187 GLIGRVEA
+187 GLIARVEA

-203 TSEIGTLK
+203 AGEIDALE
-211 TSLTN
+211 TSLSN
-216 VYTKKQTDNA
+216 VYTKTDTDNA
-226 IAAAIAAVDHLSRE
+226 IAKAIAEVDHLSRE

-252 KNVIYMVRRE
+252 VIYMVRRE
-262 GGIGQDVYNEY
+262 DGTGQDVYNEY

-280 EIIGDTSVDLTDYA
+280 EIIGDTSVDLTGYA
-294 KKEDILVKSVSSDFT
+294 KTEDILVKSVSSDFT
-309 VTEAGQLTLNAAA
+309 VTGDGQLTFKASA
-322 APEINGSN
+322 APEIDGSN
-330 ISNIAIA
+330 ISNIAIT

-371 EIKSVSGEF
+371 EIKSVSTEF
-380 TLTNGELSVSAIA
+380 TLTDGVLNVSSIPSNKVAGLPEALQDVENLKSAQSEYIKSVAINGAALVMDSNQQVNIAIA
-393 AAKITGLP
+393 
-401 AALAEIETLKGAQS
+401 GAD
-415 SYVKSV
+415 
-421 SVNGTALELS
+421 T
-431 AEQGVNI
+431 
-438 PVATDSVLGVVK
+438 LGVVK
-450 SASGDNKV
+450 SATGDNKV
-458 AVAADGTMSVASVN
+458 TVAADGIMYVAYVN
-472 ITSLSQN
+472 ITSLTQN

-489 GADLNTWN
+489 GANLNSWN

>member
-46 KAGVSEYWASL
+46 KTGVSEYWASL

-81 KESASGFVTEP
+81 KESESGFVTEP
-92 ISAETAVDGEVI
+92 ISAETAVDGKVI
-104 TYNADKELTLVG
+104 KYNADKELTLVG
-116 FADAAAGAR
+116 FAEAATGAR
-125 LQKTATGG
+125 LQKSATG

-138 PGSDGTMTDVQVQ
+138 PGSGGTMTDKEVQ
-151 QAINDLNRDVTS
+151 QAISNLTQDVTN
-163 LGTNLRAVEDIVGKQ
+163 LGTNLEAVEGIVGKE
-178 STEEGVASS
+178 STGEGVAST

-195 LETQDGVL
+195 LEAQDGVL
-203 TSEIGTLK
+203 AGEIDALETS
-211 TSLTN
+211 
-216 VYTKKQTDNA
+216 VYTKQQTDNA
-226 IAAAIAAVDHLSRE
+226 IATAIAAVDHLSRE
-240 IVETLPE
+240 IVEALPE
-247 NANAN
+247 TANE
-252 KNVIYMVRRE
+252 NVIYMVLR
-262 GGIGQDVYNEY
+262 GGGTGQDVYNEY

-309 VTEAGQLTLNAAA
+309 VTEAGQLTLNAGAT
-322 APEINGSN
+322 PEINGSK
-330 ISNIAIA
+330 ISNIAIS

-371 EIKSVSGEF
+371 EIKSVSSEF
-380 TLTNGELSVSAIA
+380 TLTNGELSVNAIA
-393 AAKITGLP
+393 ADKITGLP
-401 AALAEIETLKGAQS
+401 DALTDIATLKGAQS

-421 SVNGTALELS
+421 AINGTALTLS
-431 AEQGVNI
+431 GEQGVNI

-458 AVAADGTMSVASVN
+458 VVATDGTMSVASVN

>member
-104 TYNADKELTLVG
+104 KYNADKELTLVG
-116 FADAAAGAR
+116 FAEAATGAR
-125 LQKTATGG
+125 LQKSATG

-138 PGSDGTMTDVQVQ
+138 PGSDGTMTEAEVQ
-151 QAINDLNRDVTS
+151 QAIKDLNRNVTN
-163 LGTNLRAVEDIVGKQ
+163 LGTNLNAVETVVGKE
-178 STEEGVASS
+178 STGEGVAST
-187 GLIGRVEA
+187 GLIARVEA

-203 TSEIGTLK
+203 TGEIGTLK
-211 TSLTN
+211 TGLSN
-216 VYTKKQTDNA
+216 VYTKKETDSA
-226 IAAAIAAVDHLSRE
+226 IAAAIAAVGHLSRE
-240 IVETLPE
+240 IVEVLPE
-247 NANAN
+247 AAEE
-252 KNVIYMVRRE
+252 NVIYMILRE
-262 GGIGQDVYNEY
+262 GGAGQDVYNEY

-309 VTEAGQLTLNAAA
+309 VTGAGQLTLKADA
-322 APEINGSN
+322 APKIDGSN
-330 ISNIAIA
+330 ISNIAIS
-337 NVVGLQDALNSK
+337 NVVGLQTALDSK
-349 VAAEEGKSLI
+349 VAAVEGKSLI

-371 EIKSVSGEF
+371 EIKRVSGEF
-380 TLTNGELSVSAIA
+380 ALTDGELSVSAIA
-393 AAKITGLP
+393 ADKITGLP
-401 AALAEIETLKGAQS
+401 AALADIATLKGAQS

-421 SVNGTALELS
+421 AINGTALTLS

-489 GADLNTWN
+489 GANLNIWN

>member
-31 SQVDLTYYLTGGTGD
+31 SQVDLTYYLTGGIGD

-92 ISAETAVDGEVI
+92 ISAETAVDGKVI
-104 TYNADKELTLVG
+104 KYNADKELTLVG
-116 FADAAAGAR
+116 FAEAATGAR
-125 LQKTATGG
+125 LQKTATG

-138 PGSDGTMTDVQVQ
+138 PGSDGTMTEAEVQ
-151 QAINDLNRDVTS
+151 QAINDLNRDVTN
-163 LGTNLRAVEDIVGKQ
+163 LGNDLDAVEAIVGKE
-178 STEEGVASS
+178 STGEGVAST
-187 GLIGRVEA
+187 GLIARVEA
-195 LETQDGVL
+195 LEAQDGVL
-203 TSEIGTLK
+203 AGEIGALETR
-211 TSLTN
+211 LTN
-216 VYTKKQTDNA
+216 VYTKTETDSA

-240 IVETLPE
+240 IVEALPE
-247 NANAN
+247 NANE
-252 KNVIYMVRRE
+252 NVIYMVLR
-262 GGIGQDVYNEY
+262 GGGTGQDVYNEY
-273 MYINGAW
+273 MYINGTW

-309 VTEAGQLTLNAAA
+309 VTGDGQLTLKADA

-371 EIKSVSGEF
+371 EIKNVSGEF
-380 TLTNGELSVSAIA
+380 TLTNGELSVNAIA
-393 AAKITGLP
+393 ADKITGLP
-401 AALAEIETLKGAQS
+401 AALTDIENLKGAQS

-421 SVNGTALELS
+421 AINGTALTLS

-489 GADLNTWN
+489 GADLNAWN

>member
-81 KESASGFVTEP
+81 KESASGFITEP

-116 FADAAAGAR
+116 FAEAATGAR
-125 LQKTATGG
+125 LQKTATG

-138 PGSDGTMTDVQVQ
+138 PGSDGTMTEAEVQ
-151 QAINDLNRDVTS
+151 QAINDLNRDVTN
-163 LGTNLRAVEDIVGKQ
+163 LGGKLNAVETIVGKE
-178 STEEGVASS
+178 STGEGVAST
-187 GLIGRVEA
+187 GLIARVEA

-203 TSEIGTLK
+203 TGEIGTLK

-216 VYTKKQTDNA
+216 VYTKTETDSA
-226 IAAAIAAVDHLSRE
+226 IATAIAAVDHLSRE
-240 IVETLPE
+240 IVEALPE
-247 NANAN
+247 NANA
-252 KNVIYMVRRE
+252 NVIYMVRRE
-262 GGIGQDVYNEY
+262 GGAGQDVYNEY
-273 MYINGAW
+273 MYINGTW
-280 EIIGDTSVDLTDYA
+280 EIIGDTSVDLTGYA
-294 KKEDILVKSVSSDFT
+294 KKEDIVVKSVSSDFT

-330 ISNIAIA
+330 ISNIAIT
-337 NVVGLQDALNSK
+337 NVVGLEAALNSK
-349 VAAEEGKSLI
+349 VAAEEGKSLV
-359 SETLITKVENLA
+359 SNTLITKLGNLA

-380 TLTNGELSVSAIA
+380 ALTDGELSVNAIA
-393 AAKITGLP
+393 ADKITGLP
-401 AALAEIETLKGAQS
+401 DALTDIATLKGAQS

-421 SVNGTALELS
+421 NVNGTALELN

-489 GADLNTWN
+489 GADLTAWN

>member
-116 FADAAAGAR
+116 FANAATGAR
-125 LQKTATGG
+125 LQKSATG

-138 PGSDGTMTDVQVQ
+138 PGSDGTMTEAEVQ
-151 QAINDLNRDVTS
+151 QAINDLNRDVTN
-163 LGTNLRAVEDIVGKQ
+163 LGKDLDAVEAIVGKE
-178 STEEGVASS
+178 STGEGVAST
-187 GLIGRVEA
+187 GLIARVEA

-203 TSEIGTLK
+203 TGKIDTLE
-211 TSLTN
+211 TSLSN
-216 VYTKKQTDNA
+216 VYTKTDTDSA

-240 IVETLPE
+240 IVQTLPE
-247 NANAN
+247 NASE
-252 KNVIYMVRRE
+252 NVIYMVLR
-262 GGIGQDVYNEY
+262 GDGTGQDVYNEY

-280 EIIGDTSVDLTDYA
+280 EIIGDTSVDLTGYA
-294 KKEDILVKSVSSDFT
+294 KTEDILVKSVSSDFT
-309 VTEAGQLTLNAAA
+309 VTGDGQLTLKADA

-330 ISNIAIA
+330 ISNIAIT

-371 EIKSVSGEF
+371 EIKRVSNEF
-380 TLTNGELSVSAIA
+380 ALTDGELSVSAIA
-393 AAKITGLP
+393 ADKITGLP
-401 AALAEIETLKGAQS
+401 AALTEIENLKGAQS

-421 SVNGTALELS
+421 AINGTALTLS

-479 EGEWLEINGG
+479 EGEWFEINGG
-489 GADLNTWN
+489 GADLNVWN

>member
-46 KAGVSEYWASL
+46 KTGVSEYWTSL

-81 KESASGFVTEP
+81 KESESGFITEP
-92 ISAETAVDGEVI
+92 ISAETAVDGKVI
-104 TYNADKELTLVG
+104 KYNADKELTLVG
-116 FADAAAGAR
+116 FAEAATGAR

-133 VEWVV
+133 VEWVA
-138 PGSDGTMTDVQVQ
+138 PGSGGTMTEAEVQE
-151 QAINDLNRDVTS
+151 AISNLGKDLD
-163 LGTNLRAVEDIVGKQ
+163 AVEAIVGKE
-178 STEEGVASS
+178 STGEGVAST

-195 LETQDGVL
+195 LEAQDGVL
-203 TSEIGTLK
+203 AGEIDALE

-216 VYTKKQTDNA
+216 VYTKTETDSA
-226 IAAAIAAVDHLSRE
+226 IATAIAAVDHLSRE

-252 KNVIYMVRRE
+252 VIYMVRRE
-262 GGIGQDVYNEY
+262 GGTGQDVYNEY

-280 EIIGDTSVDLTDYA
+280 EIIGDTSVDLTGYA

-309 VTEAGQLTLNAAA
+309 VTEAGQLTLNADA
-322 APEINGSN
+322 APKIDGSN
-330 ISNIAIA
+330 ISNIAIS
-337 NVVGLQDALNSK
+337 NVTGLQTALDSK

-359 SETLITKVENLA
+359 SGTLITKVENLA
-371 EIKSVSGEF
+371 EIKSVSSEF

-393 AAKITGLP
+393 ADKITDLP
-401 AALAEIETLKGAQS
+401 AALTDIATLKGAQS

-489 GADLNTWN
+489 GADLSTWN